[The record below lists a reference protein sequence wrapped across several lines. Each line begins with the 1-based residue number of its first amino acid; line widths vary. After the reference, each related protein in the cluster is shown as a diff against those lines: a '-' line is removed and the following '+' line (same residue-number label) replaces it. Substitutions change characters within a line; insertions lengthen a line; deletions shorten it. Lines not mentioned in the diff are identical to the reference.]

1 MSTITS
7 PTSIAGTASTAS
19 TASTTSSDATG
30 SLTSAADQQD
40 RFMKLLVAQMQN
52 QDPLN
57 PMDNSQM
64 TSQIAQINTV
74 GGIEKLNTTVT
85 SLLSAFNRMQ
95 AQSATQ
101 LAGHDVLVDGNQIQL
116 ANGKATGG
124 VTLAGSA
131 DSVQVDILDAAGQVV
146 RSLQLGASPAGSRS
160 FTWDGLLADGS
171 QAAEG
176 SWRIRATASSGSTAV
191 TATTLT
197 GATVNAVT
205 SNTDGTV
212 SLDLGTAGVS
222 TMDAVRAYL

>member
-1 MSTITS
+1 MTTITA
-7 PTSIAGTASTAS
+7 TSSSTAATASA
-19 TASTTSSDATG
+19 TSG
-30 SLTSAADQQD
+30 LTSAADQED

-124 VTLAGSA
+124 VTLAADA
-131 DSVQVDILDAAGQVV
+131 DSVTVDILDGAGQVA

-160 FTWDGLLADGS
+160 FAWDGLLADGS

-176 SWRIRATASSGSTAV
+176 SWRIRASASSGSTAV
-191 TATTLT
+191 TATPLT

-212 SLDLGTAGVS
+212 SLDLGTAGVT
-222 TMDAVRAYL
+222 TMDAVRSYL